1 MKYTGPD
8 CRQCRREGCKLYLK
22 GARCNSENCSFDRK
36 KSAPGQ
42 HGKGRKKQSGY
53 SLQLREKQKAKRI
66 YGLTEKQFLLY
77 YRKAT
82 EMKGVTGELM
92 LELLERRL
100 DNVVYR
106 LGLGASR
113 AMSRQIVTHGHIT
126 VNGKLVNIPSYLV
139 KKGDVIAVKE
149 AHKESK
155 MFEAAKKDKQLS
167 LKSWLSFDNTT
178 LTGTV
183 VELPTRADI
192 EDIEIK
198 EHLIVE
204 LYSK

>member
-167 LKSWLSFDNTT
+167 LKSWLSFDNAT

>member
-155 MFEAAKKDKQLS
+155 MFDAAKKDKQLS